1 MIKFITTKE
10 EHKRFRF
17 ITVTDKMH
25 VWGEGLSLH
34 IEGKTKMVDTLLGH
48 IFKFCKKH
56 HVSYDEPIKKCYNKR
71 VEAWVIFKSLQEYQI
86 GDLKHVIERYNKTRK
101 NKVKYEIY

>member
-10 EHKRFRF
+10 HHKRFRF

-34 IEGKTKMVDTLLGH
+34 IEGKAKMVGTLLGH
-48 IFKFCKKH
+48 VFKFCKKH
-56 HVSYDEPIKKCYNKR
+56 QIGYDEPIKKHHNKR
-71 VEAWVIFKSLQEYQI
+71 VEVWMIFKLQEYQI
-86 GDLKHVIERYNKTRK
+86 GDLKNVIEKYNKTRK
-101 NKVKYEIY
+101 NKVLYEIY